1 MVTRKKQVKV
11 TVKTL
16 KESLI
21 IDTKLYINKFHECL
35 KSGQYENEK
44 MIFLNPHGVSIRLR
58 DIKDFFNKQMIRT
71 RVTSDVKDN
80 IRASRLSAVDYE
92 DIIIRYYPYI
102 FMYTP
107 EYYESKYSSLMYMVK
122 TGHSTLFNALAKL
135 YMWFVQNSS
144 EGMIYYDCPSD
155 LPYPMPH
162 IGCDHGC
169 LARLCT
175 ESSISELF
183 VAILVFGQHI
193 PTLCR
198 YSDKDGN
205 NPIIT
210 YWSID
215 PFKIKPLNKPLKIK
229 EHVDAEEDDSD
240 SEDEDD
246 SNDDS
251 DSEDDDDDEEDDY
264 EYDEGYIDH
273 DDRDDKPYDDF
284 EEEMEDYK
292 RS

>member
-80 IRASRLSAVDYE
+80 IRVSRLSAVDYE

-135 YMWFVQNSS
+135 YIWFVQNSS

-215 PFKIKPLNKPLKIK
+215 PLNIKHDRKK
-229 EHVDAEEDDSD
+229 EHIDAEEDD

-246 SNDDS
+246 SNDD
-251 DSEDDDDDEEDDY
+251 Y
-264 EYDEGYIDH
+264 EYDEGY
-273 DDRDDKPYDDF
+273 DDRDDKPYDAV
-284 EEEMEDYK
+284 EEEMEDFR